1 MWCPNCGSE
10 VPESASF
17 CMNCGTDLRPFKSAM
32 STSGGGSTVTPIPLP
47 DPAPTPQPAP
57 APQPAPQPA
66 QHLATNEAMR
76 RAQSF
81 MALLDEKGYR
91 YDYLHERDGDHR
103 DGLVALSF
111 GGGSFSFA
119 SIRVFVDFDY
129 NNAGEG
135 DSVHIW
141 CSGIASFPDAR
152 RRAALEAINQVGIK
166 KRFVRYYLD
175 KDGDLMADADFWIG
189 ADSAA
194 QRAFDHMTTFVSVI
208 DDTYVDLQKARWN

>member
-1 MWCPNCGSE
+1 M
-10 VPESASF
+10 AS
-17 CMNCGTDLRPFKSAM
+17 
-32 STSGGGSTVTPIPLP
+32 
-47 DPAPTPQPAP
+47 
-57 APQPAPQPA
+57 
-66 QHLATNEAMR
+66 ATNEAMR

-91 YDYLHERDGDHR
+91 YDYLHEREGDHR
-103 DGLVALSF
+103 DGMVALSF

-135 DSVHIW
+135 DSVHMW
-141 CSGIASFPDAR
+141 CSDIVSFPDDR
-152 RRAALEAINQVGIK
+152 RRAALEAINEVGIK

-175 KDGDLMADADFWIG
+175 KDGDLTADSDFWIG

-194 QRAFDHMTTFVSVI
+194 QRACDHMTTFVSVI
-208 DDTYVDLQKARWN
+208 DDTYEDLQKARWN